1 MANNEPI
8 LFFDGVH
15 PSMQTKVSHG
25 WIRKGQDK
33 EIPTTASR
41 TRMNVLGAINLGDVS
56 VVAKEYESNIN
67 GGSVVDFYNEIKE
80 QYDDKKVIHIIL
92 D

>member
-1 MANNEPI
+1 MRP

-33 EIPTTASR
+33 EYYQAVLLRQQPAFCAASVR
-41 TRMNVLGAINLGDVS
+41 QT
-56 VVAKEYESNIN
+56 
-67 GGSVVDFYNEIKE
+67 
-80 QYDDKKVIHIIL
+80 
-92 D
+92 

>member
-1 MANNEPI
+1 MKYSGYANDEPI

-33 EIPTTASR
+33 KYLLLHLKPE
-41 TRMNVLGAINLGDVS
+41 
-56 VVAKEYESNIN
+56 
-67 GGSVVDFYNEIKE
+67 
-80 QYDDKKVIHIIL
+80 
-92 D
+92 